1 MGVPG
6 TGAACPHTL
15 FSGARCAGRLTV
27 TGYCDGCGRHPR
39 TADPDP
45 SPRPG
50 KQEGGERAGA
60 PALLALPWLAPRAP
74 GARLI
79 PEDSPPP
86 PGRKCGNPECG
97 ASLGPPLL
105 ELPLPPEGFCPL
117 CGHRFSFAP
126 SLRTGDTLAQYRVR
140 GCLAHGGQ
148 GWVYLADST
157 ELTDV
162 PPVVIKGLLNRHDER
177 MRKLATEEARYLY
190 RVSHEGIV
198 GFHNYVRHTH
208 PGDAEPTSYL
218 VMEYVGGST
227 LEEIVTQTRRGEL
240 PLGRPLDIE
249 TVLAYGC
256 LILEALGHLHGLDLV
271 YSDLK
276 PSNVIHVGDRVR
288 IIDLGGVR
296 KAGDQQYEPT
306 LSEPFAAPEVLAR
319 RTGPT
324 VAHDLHTVGRT
335 LSELAAYAVRDVP
348 GLAMRSFRRVIDRA
362 THPLPSYRFSSARE
376 MAGQLRGVAREI
388 RALREERDAPE
399 PSRYF
404 TPAGELLGRE
414 LGTVPPRARWLDG
427 PPPVRGRRFRS
438 APLDPAI
445 PSARAFALG
454 LPVPDPHPADP
465 RAGEFGLTT
474 YDPLQVLQQDAAR
487 PSSEI
492 CLHHVRRHLLRGGGE
507 EALERAARE
516 YAKAMD
522 ILGAG
527 PPLRWRLAW
536 HQGLLALARADL
548 ARGTGTG
555 RDEREQLEAAR
566 YAFDLTYGAM
576 PGEYAPKLALGYC
589 AERLSPRPAE
599 AEEFYRAVWSRNPA
613 HGSAAFGL
621 VRPALARGDRRRAL
635 GVLDQ
640 VPTDSHD
647 HAAVRVAA
655 LRVLTARLAG
665 ERPAL
670 PSLDEFGEAQRR
682 LAGDLA
688 DQELRDAPHVGEE
701 GRTRLKA
708 EVLEWALDVVTSA
721 VVTSAGVGELPY
733 GEIFG
738 PPPVVP
744 APRRSRA
751 ARGAYAA
758 VRELRRR
765 AGAAPPGPET
775 LVRTRLAACYGTLAR
790 LSGDDA
796 ERERFADHANAV
808 RPRTLT

>member
-1 MGVPG
+1 MGDPG

-39 TADPDP
+39 TAA
-45 SPRPG
+45 RGPG
-50 KQEGGERAGA
+50 KPADESGAGT
-60 PALLALPWLAPRAP
+60 PPLLSLPWLAPRSP

-86 PGRKCGNPECG
+86 PGRKCGDPECG
-97 ASLGPPLL
+97 APLGPPLL
-105 ELPLPPEGFCPL
+105 GLPPPEGFCPL

-126 SLRTGDTLAQYRVR
+126 SLRAGDTLAQYRVR

-162 PPVVIKGLLNRHDER
+162 PPLVVKGLLNRHDER

-190 RVSHEGIV
+190 LLNHEGIV

-227 LEEIVTQTRRGEL
+227 LEEIVTRTRRGEL

-256 LILEALGHLHGLDLV
+256 LILEALGHMHGLGLV

-276 PSNVIHVGDRVR
+276 PSNVIHVGDRIK

-306 LSEPFAAPEVLAR
+306 LSEPFAAPEVLAG

-335 LSELAAYAVRDVP
+335 LNELAAYAVRDVP

-362 THPLPSYRFSSARE
+362 THPLPYYRFSSARE
-376 MAGQLRGVAREI
+376 MAGQLRGVAREV
-388 RALREERDAPE
+388 RALRGTRDDPE

-404 TPAGELLGRE
+404 APAGELLGRE
-414 LGTVPPRARWLDG
+414 LGTVPPRARWLAG
-427 PPPVRGRRFRS
+427 PAPVRGQQFRS
-438 APLDPAI
+438 APLDPAV

-454 LPVPDPHPADP
+454 LPVPGPHPEDK

-474 YDPLQVLQQDAAR
+474 YDPLQVLQQDPAR
-487 PSSEI
+487 PSSDI
-492 CLHHVRRHLLRGGGE
+492 CLHHVRRHLRGGGE
-507 EALERAARE
+507 EAWERAAGE
-516 YAKAMD
+516 YARAVD

-527 PPLRWRLAW
+527 PALRWRLAW
-536 HQGLLALARADL
+536 HQGLLALVRADL
-548 ARGTGTG
+548 ARRAGAGG
-555 RDEREQLEAAR
+555 EERAHLEAAR
-566 YAFDLTYGAM
+566 RAFDLTYGAM

-589 AERLSPRPAE
+589 AERLSPRSAE
-599 AEEFYRAVWSRNPA
+599 AEEFYRAVWARNPA

-635 GVLDQ
+635 DVLDR
-640 VPTDSHD
+640 VPPDAHD
-647 HAAVRVAA
+647 RAAVRVAA
-655 LRVLTARLAG
+655 LRVLTARLEG
-665 ERPAL
+665 GRPPL
-670 PSLDEFGEAQRR
+670 PSLAEFAEAQRR

-688 DQELRDAPHVGEE
+688 DRELRDAPHVGEE
-701 GRTRLKA
+701 GRTRLTA
-708 EVLEWALDVVTSA
+708 EVLEWALDLVTHTGA
-721 VVTSAGVGELPY
+721 DELPY

-738 PPPVVP
+738 PAPGDRPPP
-744 APRRSRA
+744 PRSRV
-751 ARGAYAA
+751 AR
-758 VRELRRR
+758 RLRRL
-765 AGAAPPGPET
+765 AGAPLSGPET
-775 LVRTRLAACYGTLAR
+775 RVRARLAECYGTLAR

-796 ERERFADHANAV
+796 ERERFADRANAV
-808 RPRTLT
+808 RPMTLT